1 MPSNVDYIRQYQK
14 ESIRKRQEELAAAQ
28 EEYEA
33 YLESEE
39 YERELWNAKEER
51 WAKSYAKKGLHYEK
65 KPFISALQRKQMQEQ
80 AKQEEIAHLEEKLKA
95 LKGEQ

>member
-1 MPSNVDYIRQYQK
+1 MDIKEQLRAYQGESLKKRKAELEQNQK
-14 ESIRKRQEELAAAQ
+14 EF
-28 EEYEA
+28 EA

-39 YERELWNAKEER
+39 FERDQWNAKEER
-51 WAKSYAKKGLHYEK
+51 WAKSFAKKGLHYEK

-80 AKQEEIAHLEEKLKA
+80 ARQEEIAHLEEKLKA